1 MANETRFVRNN
12 MVGVFA
18 RRKYAVVA
26 SCAGSNDIGVIHAR
40 NRNPRRGRV
49 ATFADIRSGK
59 MIGSFSGRRGVVMA
73 TKASAAYLSVVNRR
87 WRPG

>member
-1 MANETRFVRNN
+1 MANKAWFIRNN
-12 MVGVFA
+12 MVGVFTG
-18 RRKYAVVA
+18 REYAVVA
-26 SCAGSNDIGVIHAR
+26 GRAGSNDISVIHAR

-49 ATFADIRSGK
+49 ATLADIRSGK

-73 TKASAAYLSVVNRR
+73 TKAGAAYLSVVNRR